1 MFFYLFSES
10 HQVLL
15 VDLNIFIFVVSKNG
29 KSELLNFSKEEKNA
43 KLMAHVCNAI
53 EISAE

>member
-10 HQVLL
+10 HQVIL

-43 KLMAHVCNAI
+43 KLMAHVSNAI